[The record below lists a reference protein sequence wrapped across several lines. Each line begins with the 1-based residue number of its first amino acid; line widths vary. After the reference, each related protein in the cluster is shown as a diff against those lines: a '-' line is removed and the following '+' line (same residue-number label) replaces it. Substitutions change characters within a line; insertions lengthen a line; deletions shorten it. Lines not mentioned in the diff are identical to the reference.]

1 MRLVCTE
8 RRFLPPSLP
17 PTSLSARLED
27 MVSSPSNLSLRFSPS
42 LLLSTPLPLF
52 LRSPPAF
59 PAAAVCVAGG
69 SVRWRWPGSLFVL
82 ERVPLPLLPLCLR
95 CQNPPLSPPPLSPSR
110 SRTTTISL
118 FPLPPL
124 SPSPTFCRGWG
135 RRRHEWRRGTL
146 KKHVG
151 GGIKSGWGKVASV
164 VVVLLLLLLLRGGA
178 MEAQPRS
185 RCTVVRIRTV
195 AAV

>member
-69 SVRWRWPGSLFVL
+69 ECAMAVAEKSVCPGKS
-82 ERVPLPLLPLCLR
+82 
-95 CQNPPLSPPPLSPSR
+95 PPSPFAIVFAVSEPTSFSPPPLS
-110 SRTTTISL
+110 L
-118 FPLPPL
+118 PLTNDNNLSL
-124 SPSPTFCRGWG
+124 SPPSTFAISDFLPWM
-135 RRRHEWRRGTL
+135 
-146 KKHVG
+146 
-151 GGIKSGWGKVASV
+151 GK
-164 VVVLLLLLLLRGGA
+164 
-178 MEAQPRS
+178 
-185 RCTVVRIRTV
+185 
-195 AAV
+195 AAA